1 MVDTWAHHTLVVNG
15 QSLRV
20 FKNFSR
26 LINGSLTESIS
37 FFPSLKQRIW
47 SERDFPN
54 LETALIPIPWCGI
67 HVPAPQGLFSRRT
80 CPGLH
85 SSSAGSA
92 CKPGRPDQ
100 KQGSLMLEGYTASWL
115 TASPFLTTHK
125 KYPVDLFIHPKIIEG
140 KLSHKGFL

>member
-54 LETALIPIPWCGI
+54 LETALIPIPWC
-67 HVPAPQGLFSRRT
+67 AYT
-80 CPGLH
+80 CACTPGTFFTEDL
-85 SSSAGSA
+85 
-92 CKPGRPDQ
+92 
-100 KQGSLMLEGYTASWL
+100 SWITL
-115 TASPFLTTHK
+115 L
-125 KYPVDLFIHPKIIEG
+125 
-140 KLSHKGFL
+140 